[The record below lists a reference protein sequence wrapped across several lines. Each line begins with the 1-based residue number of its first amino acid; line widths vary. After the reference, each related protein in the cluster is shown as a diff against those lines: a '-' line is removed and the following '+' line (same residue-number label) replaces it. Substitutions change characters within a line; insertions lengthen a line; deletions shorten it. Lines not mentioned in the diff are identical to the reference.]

1 MKSVFGLL
9 ALAAAFVL
17 VQGYARVAE
26 LNGSTHAGVVE
37 RVYIEQSPGVYFE
50 RSAALAESSGPVW
63 ADVRFPEPLIDGRIT
78 AIAVVPSSLRVE
90 PGDRVEMRFAADNG
104 AQSEAAPLEQDR
116 VTALLETH
124 ASVGEVSTGER
135 LPDTDRHTHA
145 LVGM

>member
-1 MKSVFGLL
+1 MKSIFGLL

-26 LNGSTHAGVVE
+26 LNGSTHVGVVE
-37 RVYIEQSPGVYFE
+37 RVYVEQSPGVYVE
-50 RSAALAESSGPVW
+50 RNSAPAESSGPVW

-78 AIAVVPSSLRVE
+78 TIAAVPRALRVE

-104 AQSEAAPLEQDR
+104 VQSEAASLEQNR
-116 VTALLETH
+116 VTALLQRH
-124 ASVGEVSTGER
+124 GPVVEVSTGER
-135 LPDTDRHTHA
+135 LPGVDRHTHA

>member
-9 ALAAAFVL
+9 ALGAAFVL
-17 VQGYARVAE
+17 VQSYARVAE

-37 RVYIEQSPGVYFE
+37 RMYVEQSPGVYVE
-50 RSAALAESSGPVW
+50 RSPTAAEASGPVW
-63 ADVRFPEPLIDGRIT
+63 ADVRFAEPLIDGRLT
-78 AIAVVPSSLRVE
+78 AIAVVPRTLRVE

-124 ASVGEVSTGER
+124 RPAVEVSTGQR